1 MAAAHTG
8 SAEERFINE
17 MRLFHGTNPE
27 VVEAICKQNF
37 DWRVN
42 GKNGTAYGQG
52 SYFAVNSSKSH
63 CYAKEDNKKSKFMF
77 VAKVLAGSYTEGKS
91 SYQRPPSKNPG
102 NPASDLYDS
111 CVDKMSDPSIFV
123 IFQNDQLYPEY
134 IIEYSTAQVGYSF
147 QQPTATRGISSP
159 TSPSTNG
166 QEGPSWLETGAAV
179 AAIAAVGLGAIVV
192 GVSKALDNKNESPT
206 TRRRQQRS

>member
-1 MAAAHTG
+1 MA
-8 SAEERFINE
+8 FVNE
-17 MRLFHGTNPE
+17 MRLFHGTSPE

-63 CYAKEDNKKSKFMF
+63 CYAKEDNKRCKFMF

-91 SYQRPPSKNPG
+91 SYQRPPSKIDPG

-111 CVDKMSDPSIFV
+111 CVDKVSDLSIFV

-134 IIEYSTAQVGYSF
+134 VIEYSTARGASLADVVV
-147 QQPTATRGISSP
+147 AT
-159 TSPSTNG
+159 
-166 QEGPSWLETGAAV
+166 
-179 AAIAAVGLGAIVV
+179 
-192 GVSKALDNKNESPT
+192 KALIDFASLVFGKRNSSVSN
-206 TRRRQQRS
+206 

>member
-8 SAEERFINE
+8 SAEERSVNE

-27 VVEAICKQNF
+27 VVKAICKHNF

-42 GKNGTAYGQG
+42 GKNGTVYGQG
-52 SYFAVNSSKSH
+52 SYFAVNSSKSD
-63 CYAKEDNKKSKFMF
+63 CYAREDNERSKFMF

-111 CVDKMSDPSIFV
+111 CVDKMSSPSIFV

-134 IIEYSTAQVGYSF
+134 IIEYSTARGASLADMVM
-147 QQPTATRGISSP
+147 ATKALID
-159 TSPSTNG
+159 
-166 QEGPSWLETGAAV
+166 
-179 AAIAAVGLGAIVV
+179 
-192 GVSKALDNKNESPT
+192 GVSSLFG
-206 TRRRQQRS
+206 RRN

>member
-111 CVDKMSDPSIFV
+111 CVDNMSSPSIFV

-134 IIEYSTAQVGYSF
+134 IIEYSTAPIADMVM
-147 QQPTATRGISSP
+147 ATKAFID
-159 TSPSTNG
+159 
-166 QEGPSWLETGAAV
+166 
-179 AAIAAVGLGAIVV
+179 
-192 GVSKALDNKNESPT
+192 GVSLLFG
-206 TRRRQQRS
+206 QRN

>member
-8 SAEERFINE
+8 SAEERFVNE
-17 MRLFHGTNPE
+17 MRLFHGTNPD

-42 GKNGTAYGQG
+42 GKNGTVYGQG
-52 SYFAVNSSKSH
+52 SYFAVNSSKSDW
-63 CYAKEDNKKSKFMF
+63 YAKEDYKRSKFMF

-134 IIEYSTAQVGYSF
+134 IIEYSTARGASITDMVV
-147 QQPTATRGISSP
+147 AT
-159 TSPSTNG
+159 
-166 QEGPSWLETGAAV
+166 
-179 AAIAAVGLGAIVV
+179 
-192 GVSKALDNKNESPT
+192 KALIDFASLVFGKRNSSVSNKKYS
-206 TRRRQQRS
+206 